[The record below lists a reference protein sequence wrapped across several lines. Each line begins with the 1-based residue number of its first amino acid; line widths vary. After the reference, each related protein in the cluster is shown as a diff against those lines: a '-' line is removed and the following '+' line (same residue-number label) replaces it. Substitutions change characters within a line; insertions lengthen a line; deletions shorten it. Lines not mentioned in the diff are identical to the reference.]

1 MAMRLDKFLK
11 ISRIVKRRTVA
22 NEMASAGRVQVNGK
36 KAKPGTE
43 VKVGDLLEIGYGA
56 SLIRVRILEIKEH
69 VRKEEAASLY
79 QILEDEA

>member
-1 MAMRLDKFLK
+1 MRLDKFLK

-56 SLIRVRILEIKEH
+56 SLIRVRILEIKDH